1 MDPQGERRSTDR
13 HSRGRFGHHHLF
25 ALSTLFAFRERY
37 LLGAIPRSAD
47 DPLVQ
52 LHSHLVLRIG
62 QPSEETRFAGVSH
75 DRPPFI
81 LIEPPLSAPGP
92 ARAWFLNLSN

>member
-1 MDPQGERRSTDR
+1 MDPQGERRGTHR

-25 ALSTLFAFRERY
+25 ALSRLLAIRERY
-37 LLGAIPRSAD
+37 LLGATARSAD
-47 DPLVQ
+47 GPLVQ

-75 DRPPFI
+75 DRPRFKR
-81 LIEPPLSAPGP
+81 PGRP
-92 ARAWFLNLSN
+92 VRGS